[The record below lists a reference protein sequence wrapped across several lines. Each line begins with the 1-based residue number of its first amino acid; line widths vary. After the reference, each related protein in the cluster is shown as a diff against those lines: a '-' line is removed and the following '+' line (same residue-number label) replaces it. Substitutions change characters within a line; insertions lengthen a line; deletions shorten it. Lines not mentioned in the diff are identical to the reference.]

1 LSDTDEERQL
11 RIDQMTVNIDKMRA
25 DMAAQQT
32 LLAWETRKFVIQAL
46 TAAAGLL
53 AAGGIIGGVMV
64 NYINAHQP
72 PAPPITQ
79 YVLPPGT
86 VVQVPK

>member
-1 LSDTDEERQL
+1 
-11 RIDQMTVNIDKMRA
+11 MTVNIDKMRA
-25 DMAAQQT
+25 DMATQQT

-72 PAPPITQ
+72 PITQ